1 MGTEI
6 RIAVEA
12 DYEAIA
18 RISRDDLGYDCAPA
32 LVREKLRRALQSE
45 RERVFVA
52 VCGGEVAGYIHAEDY
67 DVLYFETMKNI
78 LGLAVAANHRRKGI
92 GTKLLGA
99 VEDWARETGVGQIR
113 LNSGITR
120 RGAHAFYRANGY
132 TDEKEQKRFIKT
144 LEA

>member
-1 MGTEI
+1 MRRSRESAGTI
-6 RIAVEA
+6 SATT
-12 DYEAIA
+12 A
-18 RISRDDLGYDCAPA
+18 RRHSCGKSCVARCKASGSACSSPC
-32 LVREKLRRALQSE
+32 VRA
-45 RERVFVA
+45 
-52 VCGGEVAGYIHAEDY
+52 EVAGYIHAEDY

-99 VEDWARETGVGQIR
+99 VEDWARETGVRQIR

>member
-52 VCGGEVAGYIHAEDY
+52 VCDGEVAGYIHAEDY
-67 DVLYFETMKNI
+67 AVLYFETMKNI

-99 VEDWARETGVGQIR
+99 VEDWARETGVRQIR
-113 LNSGITR
+113 LNSGMTR

-132 TDEKEQKRFIKT
+132 TDEKEQTRFIKT

>member
-67 DVLYFETMKNI
+67 DVLYFETMKNV

-99 VEDWARETGVGQIR
+99 VEDWARETGVRQIR

>member
-18 RISRDDLGYDCAPA
+18 RISRDDLGYDCSPA

-52 VCGGEVAGYIHAEDY
+52 VCDGEVAGYIHAEDY

-92 GTKLLGA
+92 GT
-99 VEDWARETGVGQIR
+99 
-113 LNSGITR
+113 
-120 RGAHAFYRANGY
+120 
-132 TDEKEQKRFIKT
+132 
-144 LEA
+144 

>member
-67 DVLYFETMKNI
+67 DVLYFETMKNV

-99 VEDWARETGVGQIR
+99 VEDWARETRVRQIR

>member
-12 DYEAIA
+12 DYETIA

-99 VEDWARETGVGQIR
+99 VEDWARETGVRQIR